1 MTSPPGNHALA
12 LRLENTFVKLGW
24 RCAFHARSVFWWTSS
39 DMATPR
45 CSLFD
50 VHEQELAT
58 ELVRR
63 ADADNIVAFVG
74 IHLLR
79 AGWYVASKRI
89 TCAEY
94 LERYKQ

>member
-1 MTSPPGNHALA
+1 MRWL
-12 LRLENTFVKLGW
+12 
-24 RCAFHARSVFWWTSS
+24 SVSR
-39 DMATPR
+39 TPSLSWAGGAPFMHDLCSGGRRHLTTTAR

-50 VHEQELAT
+50 VHEQELAA

-79 AGWYVASKRI
+79 AGWYV
-89 TCAEY
+89 TW
-94 LERYKQ
+94 